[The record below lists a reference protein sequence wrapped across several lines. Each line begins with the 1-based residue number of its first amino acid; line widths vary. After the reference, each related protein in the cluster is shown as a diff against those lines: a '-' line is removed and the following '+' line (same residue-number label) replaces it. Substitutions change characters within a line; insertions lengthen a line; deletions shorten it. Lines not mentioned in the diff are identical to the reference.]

1 MPQPVTVFLRQS
13 LTLNAGIAACLEKP
27 SIKSVHRLRS
37 STRRIEAILELLTI
51 STNLRLRTKSKSLRK
66 ILRTLRRAAGAVR
79 DLDVHH
85 ELLKPYRKNQDT
97 ARLEQALA
105 AAREKSARKLRTELR
120 KSQKQLHKE
129 LNQLETLLK
138 PALDLNL
145 NATTLLNL
153 TRTWFAKAIAN
164 LDPQQDDQLHSIRK
178 AGKTAR
184 YIAES
189 GAAASKSVAALATRF
204 EAAQETLGA
213 WHDCLLLL
221 DEARST
227 LPEQS
232 PTTVQLQEKALQL
245 RHQAN
250 EVATHLLA
258 TFHLPAVRND
268 VH

>member
-1 MPQPVTVFLRQS
+1 MSQPVTVFLRQS
-13 LTLNAGIAACLEKP
+13 VALQAAVEACLKKP
-27 SIKSVHRLRS
+27 SVKPVHRLRS
-37 STRRIEAILELLTI
+37 STRRVEAILELLVI
-51 STNLRLRTKSKSLRK
+51 STNLRSNQSKPLRK

-79 DLDVHH
+79 DLDVHR
-85 ELLKPYRKNQDT
+85 ELLKPYKKNNDT
-97 ARLEQALA
+97 AKLDHTLA
-105 AAREKSARKLRTELR
+105 TARERSARQLHTALR
-120 KSQKQLHKE
+120 KSQKKLHKE
-129 LNQLETLLK
+129 LAQLETILN
-138 PALDLNL
+138 PVLDLNL

-184 YIAES
+184 YIAET
-189 GAAASKSVAALATRF
+189 GAAAAKSVAALATRL
-204 EAAQETLGA
+204 EDAQETLGA

-221 DEARST
+221 EEAKSA

-250 EVATHLLA
+250 EVATHLLVA
-258 TFHLPAVRND
+258 FHLPAAHNGVN
-268 VH
+268 

>member
-1 MPQPVTVFLRQS
+1 MPHPVTVFLRQGVA
-13 LTLNAGIAACLEKP
+13 LTAAVDACLKKP

-37 STRRIEAILELLTI
+37 STRRVEATLELLTI
-51 STNLRLRTKSKSLRK
+51 STNLRLRSKSKSLRK
-66 ILRTLRRAAGAVR
+66 ILRILRRAAGAVR

-85 ELLKPYRKNQDT
+85 ELLKPYKKNNDT
-97 ARLEQALA
+97 AKLEQNLNAS
-105 AAREKSARKLRTELR
+105 REKSARKLQTDLR

-129 LNQLETLLK
+129 LTQLETLLN

-145 NATTLLNL
+145 NATTLLHL
-153 TRTWFAKAIAN
+153 TKTWFAKAIAN
-164 LDPQQDDQLHSIRK
+164 LDPQHDDELHSIRK

-189 GAAASKSVAALATRF
+189 GATASKSVAALATRF
-204 EAAQETLGA
+204 EDAQETLGA

-221 DEARST
+221 DEAKST
-227 LPEQS
+227 LPAQS
-232 PTTVQLQEKALQL
+232 PTTVQLQEKAVQL

-258 TFHLPAVRND
+258 R
-268 VH
+268 